1 MLVPH
6 YMWPAKQVNEAIQ
19 SKARQFPEENEI
31 LVTWLD
37 YLKRF
42 FFLPLVWNQP
52 TVNVKADVRIKLFTK
67 YFQGLLISVER
78 LCLLDTAE
86 HANSLDFRIREGEVQ
101 YLC

>member
-6 YMWPAKQVNEAIQ
+6 YVWPAKQVNEATQ

-31 LVTWLD
+31 LVAWLD

-52 TVNVKADVRIKLFTK
+52 TVNVKADVRIELFTK
-67 YFQGLLISVER
+67 YFQGLLISVEC

-86 HANSLDFRIREGEVQ
+86 HANSLDFRIREG
-101 YLC
+101 